1 MSHDAENRQQV
12 EAMLS
17 EALDIARREGGVGVE
32 IHLLTADGISCFR
45 WFNMGDEYGMA
56 DMPHVGGAQ

>member
-1 MSHDAENRQQV
+1 MSSDAENRRQV

-17 EALDIARREGGVGVE
+17 DALDIARREGGVGVE

-45 WFNMGDEYGMA
+45 WFNLPDDYGLM